1 MTDLPEK
8 WKEGELDGLEELI
21 KQIKVVYD
29 SRSLSDEYLKENDCM
44 TREECYVAEE
54 HSYGIVTVI
63 SDYVLPYLE
72 QLQRLKKENSQFRQ
86 LLKDLYK
93 KTESYLVGEK
103 YGFKELGW
111 HEKAAEFDNL
121 LTLINAAIGES
132 EE

>member
-1 MTDLPEK
+1 MTLRK
-8 WKEGELDGLEELI
+8 QWKKGELDGLEELI

-54 HSYGIVTVI
+54 HPYGIVTVI

-72 QLQRLKKENSQFRQ
+72 QLQIVKDENKKLRV
-86 LLKDLYK
+86 LLKECLVYIPYSYPQFQTEKRIDLDSAK
-93 KTESYLVGEK
+93 L
-103 YGFKELGW
+103 
-111 HEKAAEFDNL
+111 DL
-121 LTLINAAIGES
+121 LTRINAAIGES